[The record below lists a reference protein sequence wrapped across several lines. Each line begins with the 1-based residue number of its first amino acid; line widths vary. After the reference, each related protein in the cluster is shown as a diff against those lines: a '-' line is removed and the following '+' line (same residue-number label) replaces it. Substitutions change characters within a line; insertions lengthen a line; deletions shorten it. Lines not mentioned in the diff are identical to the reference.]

1 MATQP
6 KNFVSWPLN
15 FRNMNVAIRAT
26 KEGTTRSVYPG
37 YTRPS
42 TNGPIS
48 VANPDVNGHG
58 SIGCSFPANKNIIKT
73 SRFIA
78 RPIKHW
84 RKSLTPAYT
93 NKTRPTIGFI
103 ERPGGIVFRGTNCGC
118 DNRPASKQNY
128 VVEDIARPFLRECMP
143 DVTVY
148 NPGYKQVGAPGAPGS
163 YQINTGIYETKSL
176 SINPRKRIVR
186 SASTNVSRAYHT
198 NSSTYLQARCRTYQQ
213 KQTFSKMNAVPN
225 QYVNANG
232 TPVNPSDSA
241 TGSQVYYST
250 NCGNAERVY
259 PTALDSRNCRETVIH
274 KPNNAKYGV
283 QGAVSAGTRLER
295 LKLETI
301 TKNGASFMSAYGHA
315 AANAGSYHGGNMGAP
330 YFIKSKMFKPDCNL
344 YNRAV
349 KRQHLKC

>member
-148 NPGYKQVGAPGAPGS
+148 NPGYKQVGTPGAPGS

-349 KRQHLKC
+349 KRPHLKC